1 MNLRLA
7 WMFVIGI
14 LAVPF
19 GSMSGGQ
26 NVTPSPETGV
36 TPNVL
41 LLHRADLIPGRQL
54 DYSQKEAEIVQ
65 AYSKLKVPVYWL
77 ALSSVTGSPHVLYF
91 DGFDSFAE
99 VEKTADTLN
108 AAMAAHP
115 DLLGLQQELQS
126 FVAGSNTIL
135 AFRRDDLGYRMN
147 KVDLAQSR
155 YVRVTLVQ
163 LRTGTDADFASA
175 VRTVRQFYEAND
187 VNAPWVIYQ
196 VDSGM
201 AMPAYLQFQPMQSL
215 KEMDDALDRRKADQP
230 PFHDAVRQRLIQ
242 ALQSSLV
249 TAEVQ
254 IYSVSGDM
262 SHLSDGH
269 DSSGSTH

>member
-1 MNLRLA
+1 MRLTSL
-7 WMFVIGI
+7 VIFGL

-19 GSMSGGQ
+19 GNKIQGQ

-54 DYSQKEAEIVQ
+54 DYQQKEAEIAQ
-65 AYSKLKVPVYWL
+65 AYAKLKIPVYWL
-77 ALSSVTGSPHVLYF
+77 ALSSFTGSPNVVYI
-91 DGFDSFAE
+91 DGFDSYAE
-99 VEKTADTLN
+99 VENTGDNLN
-108 AAMAAHP
+108 AALAAHP
-115 DLLGLQQELQS
+115 GLLGLRQELQS
-126 FVAGSNTIL
+126 FVAASNTLL

-155 YVRVTLVQ
+155 FVRVTLLE

-187 VNAPWVIYQ
+187 VNSPWVIYQ

-215 KEMDDALDRRKADQP
+215 KEMDDAMDRRKSEQP

-242 ALQSSLV
+242 ALQTSLV
-249 TAEVQ
+249 TAGAQ
-254 IYSVSGDM
+254 IYSVNGEM
-262 SHLSDGH
+262 SHLSNGQNPPEPKN
-269 DSSGSTH
+269 